1 MTRQRKILYW
11 TAGIGTALLALLA
24 IAVMLVP
31 RLVNTEQVKSKIEST
46 ISRDLGGTLDY
57 DRVVLSILPRP
68 RIVLHRLK
76 VKIPERVSAALESLD
91 IYPAILQL
99 LHGNLQITEVHLERP
114 GVTVTL
120 PEAPGP
126 VKKKGPSSGPGNSL
140 EQVLAVAS
148 KKMPGIIILID
159 EGRLS
164 VMQSDRTILTIRD
177 LNGRVAFL
185 PEEKGTGPT
194 DRPLK
199 DFFRVEGNA
208 KCSIDAPG
216 MPMGPVLLSVEQFEA
231 LPGVF
236 TYSRARARIADLS
249 VSLSGRFN
257 DLLSPLPKAD
267 LSISGTAGPNVL
279 QWLRDSASLSP
290 LLTLRSPLAI
300 SDTRIRWERG
310 GMLQA
315 AGTASI
321 KNGPSL
327 AFDVQR
333 SPQSITLK
341 RLALRD
347 RESQLTIALHM
358 SERIVDLSLAGNL
371 TPQTLDDLFG
381 HKLFQFGSIKGD
393 LKVHLP
399 LDGLA
404 AASAEG
410 VLEAEQMVV
419 PWKQEVPFT
428 IDRLELSA
436 RDRDVML
443 DAAAVTLGRSKGVF
457 SGTISAR
464 NDGVALDLD
473 LASPEVEWDDLRKI
487 FSSRKDKEGSEKEK
501 EQGEEKSRSDKKP
514 IPLRGTLRVNV
525 DALRVKRF
533 VFQPVRG
540 TITLDQDRI
549 RYDVREAAVCGIG
562 IAGNAAVSRGA
573 SDLSLNVS
581 AKEQELA
588 TTLMC
593 LAGSDLNVTGKF
605 DLAGS
610 ISGVGPNEGLSRS
623 LGGKI
628 SFSARN
634 GRVYNSVIVESILKY
649 KKIADMMGDK
659 TADAKKNG
667 IPYDIFSVRGIVQD
681 GTLVVSE
688 GVIKSPLMNLAANGN
703 IDLMNDRLDIT
714 VLIAPFKKVDAVV
727 KKIPLLG
734 DILGGTLVTVP
745 LRVQG
750 PFKGP
755 KVTPLPPSAIGE
767 GLLGIMKRTVE
778 LPFEVIDDVTSKGRS
793 AGTPSVP

>member
-1 MTRQRKILYW
+1 MTRQRRILHW

-31 RLVNTEQVKSKIEST
+31 RLVNTEQVRSKIEST

-68 RIVLHRLK
+68 RIILHRLK
-76 VKIPERVSAALESLD
+76 IKIPGRVSAALESLD

-114 GVTVTL
+114 GVTITL

-126 VKKKGPSSGPGNSL
+126 VKKKGPASGLGNSL

-159 EGRLS
+159 EGRLA

-185 PEEKGTGPT
+185 EENGTGLTKQPPQ
-194 DRPLK
+194 DS
-199 DFFRVEGNA
+199 FRIEGEV
-208 KCSIDAPG
+208 KCTIDAPG
-216 MPMGPVLLSVEQFEA
+216 MPMGPVLLSVERFEA

-236 TYSRARARIADLS
+236 TLSRARARIADLS

-257 DLLSPLPKAD
+257 GLLSPLPKAD
-267 LSISGTAGPNVL
+267 LSVSGTAGPNVL

-290 LLTLRSPLAI
+290 LLTLRSPLAL
-300 SDTRIRWERG
+300 SDARIRWERG
-310 GMLQA
+310 GTLQV

-333 SPQSITLK
+333 SPRSITLK

-371 TPQTLDDLFG
+371 TRQTMDDLFG
-381 HKLFQFGSIKGD
+381 HELFQFGSIKGD
-393 LKVHLP
+393 LKAHLP
-399 LDGLA
+399 LDRLS
-404 AASAEG
+404 ASSVEG
-410 VLEAEQMVV
+410 VLETEQMVV

-428 IDRLELSA
+428 IDRLVLIA
-436 RDRDVML
+436 RDRDVKL
-443 DAAAVTLGRSKGVF
+443 DPAAITLGRSTGVF
-457 SGTISAR
+457 SGTIVAR

-473 LASPEVEWDDLRKI
+473 LASREVDSDDLQQI
-487 FSSRKDKEGSEKEK
+487 FSSKEDTKGTGK
-501 EQGEEKSRSDKKP
+501 EQGEEKSTSNKRP
-514 IPLRGTLRVNV
+514 LPLRGTLRVNV

-533 VFQPVRG
+533 VFHPVSG
-540 TITLDQDRI
+540 TITLDQDRM
-549 RYDVREAAVCGIG
+549 RFDVREAAACGIG
-562 IAGNAAVSRGA
+562 IAGSAAVSRGT
-573 SDLSLNVS
+573 SELSLNVS

-588 TTLMC
+588 PTLMC
-593 LAGSDLNVTGKF
+593 LAGSDLKVTGKF
-605 DLAGS
+605 DLEGS
-610 ISGVGPNEGLSRS
+610 IAGVGPNKGLSRS

-634 GRVYNSVIVESILKY
+634 GRVYNGVIVEPILKY
-649 KKIADMMGDK
+649 KKIADIMGDRA
-659 TADAKKNG
+659 ADARKNG
-667 IPYDIFSVRGIVQD
+667 ISYDIFSIRGIIQD
-681 GTLVVSE
+681 GTLTVSE
-688 GVIKSPLMNLAANGN
+688 GVIKSPLMNLAANGD
-703 IDLMNDRLDIT
+703 IDLMNDRLDVT

-727 KKIPLLG
+727 KKIPLVG

-745 LRVQG
+745 LRVHG

-755 KVTPLPPSAIGE
+755 KVAPLPPAAIGE

-778 LPFEVIDDVTSKGRS
+778 LPIEVIDEVTPKRRS
-793 AGTPSVP
+793 AGTPSAP

>member
-11 TAGIGTALLALLA
+11 TAGIGTALLTLLA
-24 IAVMLVP
+24 IVVMLVP
-31 RLVNTEQVKSKIEST
+31 RLVNTEQVRSKIEST

-68 RIVLHRLK
+68 RIILHRLK
-76 VKIPERVSAALESLD
+76 IKIPGRVSAALESLD

-99 LHGNLQITEVHLERP
+99 LHGNFQITEVHLERP

-126 VKKKGPSSGPGNSL
+126 VKKKGPASAPGNSL

-164 VMQSDRTILTIRD
+164 VTQGDRTILTIRD

-185 PEEKGTGPT
+185 EENGTGLTKQPPQ
-194 DRPLK
+194 DS
-199 DFFRVEGNA
+199 FRIEGEA
-208 KCSIDAPG
+208 KCTIDAPG
-216 MPMGPVLLSVEQFEA
+216 MPMGPVLLSVERFEA

-236 TYSRARARIADLS
+236 TFSRARARVADLS
-249 VSLSGRFN
+249 ISLSGRFN

-267 LSISGTAGPNVL
+267 LSVNGTAGPNFL
-279 QWLRDSASLSP
+279 QRLRDSASLSP
-290 LLTLRSPLAI
+290 LLNLRSPLVV

-310 GMLQA
+310 GTLQV

-333 SPQSITLK
+333 SLQSITLK

-358 SERIVDLSLAGNL
+358 SGRIVDLSLAGNL
-371 TPQTLDDLFG
+371 TRQTMDDLFG
-381 HKLFQFGSIKGD
+381 HELFQFGSIKGD
-393 LKVHLP
+393 LKAHLP
-399 LDGLA
+399 LDRLSA
-404 AASAEG
+404 SSAEG
-410 VLEAEQMVV
+410 VLETEQMVV

-428 IDRLELSA
+428 IDRLVLIA
-436 RDRDVML
+436 RDRDVKL
-443 DAAAVTLGRSKGVF
+443 DPAVITLGRSTGVF
-457 SGTISAR
+457 SGTIVAR

-473 LASPEVEWDDLRKI
+473 LASRDIEWDDLREV
-487 FSSRKDKEGSEKEK
+487 FSSKKDREGPEK
-501 EQGEEKSRSDKKP
+501 EQGEEKSTSNTRP

-540 TITLDQDRI
+540 TITLDQERM

-562 IAGNAAVSRGA
+562 IAGSAAVSRGT

-588 TTLMC
+588 PALMC
-593 LAGSDLNVTGKF
+593 LAGSDLKVTGKF

-610 ISGVGPNEGLSRS
+610 IAGVGPNEGLSRS

-634 GRVYNSVIVESILKY
+634 GRVYNGVIVEPILKY
-649 KKIADMMGDK
+649 KKIADIMGDRA
-659 TADAKKNG
+659 ADARKNG
-667 IPYDIFSVRGIVQD
+667 IPYDIFSIRGFIQD
-681 GTLVVSE
+681 GTLTVSE
-688 GVIKSPLMNLAANGN
+688 GVIKSPLMNLAANGD
-703 IDLMNDRLDIT
+703 IDLMNDRLDVT

-727 KKIPLLG
+727 KKIPLVG

-750 PFKGP
+750 PFKDP
-755 KVTPLPPSAIGE
+755 KVTPVPPSAIGE

-778 LPFEVIDDVTSKGRS
+778 LPFEVIDDVTPKGRS
-793 AGTPSVP
+793 AGTPSAP

>member
-11 TAGIGTALLALLA
+11 TAGIGSALLALLA
-24 IAVMLVP
+24 IAVMLLP
-31 RLVNTEQVKSKIEST
+31 RLVNTELVRSKIEST
-46 ISRDLGGTLDY
+46 ISRDLGGTLAY
-57 DRVVLSILPRP
+57 DRVALSIIPHP
-68 RIVLHRLK
+68 RIVLRQLK
-76 VKIPERVSAALESLD
+76 VEIPGKASVALASLD
-91 IYPAILQL
+91 IYPALLPL
-99 LHGNLQITEVHLERP
+99 LHGSLQITEVHLERP
-114 GVTVTL
+114 WVTVTL
-120 PEAPGP
+120 PEASEPKR
-126 VKKKGPSSGPGNSL
+126 KKKGPTSGPERSL
-140 EQVLAVAS
+140 DQVLAVAS

-164 VMQSDRTILTIRD
+164 VMRGDRTTLTIRD
-177 LNGRVAFL
+177 LNGHVAFL
-185 PEEKGTGPT
+185 PEKKGIGPT
-194 DRPLK
+194 DRPLQ
-199 DFFRVEGNA
+199 DTFRVEGNA
-208 KCSIDAPG
+208 KCSIDSPG

-236 TYSRARARIADLS
+236 TFSHARARVSDLS

-257 DLLSPLPKAD
+257 DFLSPLPKAD
-267 LSISGTAGPNVL
+267 LSISGTAGPNAL

-290 LLTLRSPLAI
+290 LLTLRSSLAL

-310 GMLQA
+310 GPLQVT
-315 AGTASI
+315 GTASI

-327 AFDVQR
+327 AFDVQV

-358 SERIVDLSLAGNL
+358 SERIVDLSVAGNL
-371 TPQTLDDLFG
+371 TRQTLDDLFG

-399 LDGLA
+399 LDRLS

-410 VLEAEQMVV
+410 VLETEQMVV
-419 PWKQEVPFT
+419 PWKSEVPFT
-428 IDRLELSA
+428 IDRLVLSA
-436 RDRDVML
+436 GDRDVKL
-443 DAAAVTLGRSKGVF
+443 NPAAITLGRSKGVF
-457 SGTISAR
+457 SGTISTR
-464 NDGVALDLD
+464 NDGLALNLD
-473 LASPEVEWDDLRKI
+473 LASPEVEWDDLREI
-487 FSSRKDKEGSEKEK
+487 FSSKKDKEGPAKD
-501 EQGEEKSRSDKKP
+501 QGEEKSNPNKKP
-514 IPLRGTLRVNV
+514 IPFRGTLRVNV
-525 DALRVKRF
+525 DTLRVKRF

-540 TITLDQDRI
+540 TITLDQDRM

-562 IAGNAAVSRGA
+562 IAGAAAVSRGT
-573 SDLSLNVS
+573 SDVSLNVS

-588 TTLMC
+588 PTLMC
-593 LAGSDLNVTGKF
+593 LAGSDLKIMGKF
-605 DLAGS
+605 DLEGS
-610 ISGVGPNEGLSRS
+610 IAGVGPNESMSRS

-634 GRVYNSVIVESILKY
+634 GRVYNSVIVEPILKY
-649 KKIADMMGDK
+649 KKIADIMGDK

-667 IPYDIFSVRGIVQD
+667 IPYDIFSIRGIIQD
-681 GTLVVSE
+681 GTLTVSE
-688 GVIKSPLMNLAANGN
+688 GVIKSPLLNLAANGD

-714 VLIAPFKKVDAVV
+714 VLIAPFKIVDAVV

-745 LRVQG
+745 LRLQG

-778 LPFEVIDDVTSKGRS
+778 LPFEVIDDVTPKGRS
-793 AGTPSVP
+793 VGTPSAP